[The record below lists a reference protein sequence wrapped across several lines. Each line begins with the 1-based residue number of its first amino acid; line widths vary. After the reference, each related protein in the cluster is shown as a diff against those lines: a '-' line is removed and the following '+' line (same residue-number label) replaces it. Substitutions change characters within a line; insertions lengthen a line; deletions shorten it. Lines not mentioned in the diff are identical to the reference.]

1 MTTTQKTSRF
11 PAYLPRDRPPPV
23 RGTIVEGEVT
33 PRYALAWVRHPF
45 EVQGEHPK
53 RDLSTIQFTVFE
65 PRWAESGYSS
75 CYPGFIFNPDA
86 FLGPGPELHIY
97 YLFAYNYDQ
106 NTIDL
111 AANDD
116 GFIAAWRHTLDI
128 KSGDEHTLRWY
139 KLPVRWTT
147 HRNPRTALK
156 PKELQD

>member
-1 MTTTQKTSRF
+1 LWKEKLLPDTRSPGCATRSRF
-11 PAYLPRDRPPPV
+11 KENTPSAIYPQSNSLFLNLGGRKVDILRVIPGSPTSTPVFLSSFFDR
-23 RGTIVEGEVT
+23 
-33 PRYALAWVRHPF
+33 
-45 EVQGEHPK
+45 
-53 RDLSTIQFTVFE
+53 
-65 PRWAESGYSS
+65 
-75 CYPGFIFNPDA
+75 FIFNPDA